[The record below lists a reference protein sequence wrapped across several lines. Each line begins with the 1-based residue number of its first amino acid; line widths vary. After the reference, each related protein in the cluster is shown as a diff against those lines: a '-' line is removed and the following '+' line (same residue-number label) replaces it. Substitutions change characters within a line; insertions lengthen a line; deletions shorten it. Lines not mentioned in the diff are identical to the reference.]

1 MKYQM
6 YDLIEKKK
14 KGQALT
20 QDEIT
25 YLINGYTNGE
35 IPDYQMSA
43 YLMAVVF
50 NGMTD
55 EETYEFT
62 MAMKNSGDELDLSSI
77 PGLKIDKHSTGGV
90 GDKTTLVLGPLIASL
105 GVPVAKMSGR
115 GLGHTGGT
123 IDKLEAFPGFQTAIS
138 EETFLDNVKEHGIAV
153 AGQTK
158 NLAPADKKIYAL
170 RDTTATVNSIPLIA
184 SSIMSKKL
192 ASGAD
197 GICLDVKVGSGAF
210 MKDQEEAEKL
220 ATAMVEIGRRAGRK
234 MVAVLTNMD
243 EPLGYAVGNT
253 LEVREAIDSL
263 KGNGPKDFMELIY
276 TLGEQMM
283 MLADESLSK
292 EKAREMLEDAIA
304 SGKAY
309 EMFKTFIK
317 IQGGNPSDVDNIEA
331 LLKASFVEDVT
342 ADADGF
348 VKEIQAEEIGRASMI
363 MGGGRATKEDVI
375 DMSVGVVL
383 RKKVGD
389 EVKKGEAIATVYGN
403 KKETVDRAIA
413 MVKEAYGF
421 STEKVSPKPM
431 ILKVI
436 K

>member
-14 KGQALT
+14 RSEALT
-20 QDEIT
+20 KDEIE
-25 YLINGYTNGE
+25 YLISGYTKGE

-43 YLMAVVF
+43 FLMAVCF

-62 MAMKNSGDELDLSSI
+62 MAMEHSGDELDLSSI
-77 PGLKIDKHSTGGV
+77 PGMKIDKHSTGGV
-90 GDKTTLVLGPLIASL
+90 GDKTTLVLAPLIASL

-123 IDKLEAFPGFQTAIS
+123 IDKLEAFPGFQTGIS
-138 EETFLDNVKEHGIAV
+138 EETFLSNVKEHHIAV

-170 RDTTATVNSIPLIA
+170 RDITATVNSIPLIA

-210 MKDQEEAEKL
+210 MKDLEEAKKL
-220 ATAMVEIGRRAGRK
+220 ASTMVDIGRRANRK

-243 EPLGYAVGNT
+243 EPLGFAVGNT
-253 LEVREAIDSL
+253 LEVMEAIDSL

-276 TLGEQMM
+276 ALGTEMLL
-283 MLADESLSK
+283 LADEDLTS
-292 EKAREMLEDAIA
+292 EKAKELLKEAIS

-309 EMFKTFIK
+309 DTFKTFIE
-317 IQGGNPSDVDNIEA
+317 IQGGNPSDVDHIED
-331 LLKASFVEDVT
+331 LLDASFVVKVPAEFE
-342 ADADGF
+342 GY
-348 VKEIQAEEIGRASMI
+348 VKEIQAEEVGRASMI
-363 MGGGRATKEDVI
+363 LGGGRATKEDVI

-383 RKKVGD
+383 HKKVGD
-389 EVKKGEAIATVYGN
+389 TVKKEDAIATIYGN
-403 KKETVDRAIA
+403 NKESVDLA
-413 MVKEAYGF
+413 MEKIKDAYTFSKEAV
-421 STEKVSPKPM
+421 TPKPM
-431 ILKVI
+431 ILEII

>member
-14 KGQALT
+14 KGLALSK
-20 QDEIT
+20 DEIS
-25 YLINGYTNGE
+25 YLITGFTKGE

-43 YLMAVVF
+43 YLMAVCF
-50 NGMTD
+50 NGMTE

-62 MAMKNSGDELDLSSI
+62 MAMEHSGDELDLTSI
-77 PGLKIDKHSTGGV
+77 PGMKIDKHSTGGV
-90 GDKTTLVLGPLIASL
+90 GDKTTLVLAPLIASL

-123 IDKLEAFPGFQTAIS
+123 IDKLEAFPGFQTGIS
-138 EETFLDNVKEHGIAV
+138 EETFLSNVREHGIAV

-170 RDTTATVNSIPLIA
+170 RDITATVNSIPLIA

-210 MKDQEEAEKL
+210 MKDVEDAKKL
-220 ATAMVEIGRRAGRK
+220 ASAMVEIGRRANRK

-253 LEVREAIDSL
+253 LEVMEAIDSL
-263 KGNGPKDFMELIY
+263 KGHGPKDFMELIFA
-276 TLGEQMM
+276 LGEEML

-292 EKAREMLEDAIA
+292 DKAHELLEESIS

-309 EMFKTFIK
+309 KMFQTFIE
-317 IQGGNPSDVDNIEA
+317 IQGGNPSDADHIED
-331 LLKASFVEDVT
+331 LLKAEFVVEVT
-342 ADADGF
+342 SDEDGF

-363 MGGGRATKEDVI
+363 LGGGRATKEDVI

-383 RKKVGD
+383 KKKVGD
-389 EVKKGEAIATVYGN
+389 VVSKGEPIAVIYGN
-403 KKETVDRAIA
+403 KKDSVDLAITK
-413 MVKEAYGF
+413 VKDAYGF
-421 STEKVSPKPM
+421 SKDAVSPKPM
-431 ILKVI
+431 IIEII

>member
-20 QDEIT
+20 KDEIS
-25 YLINGYTNGE
+25 YLINGYTCGD

-138 EETFLDNVKEHGIAV
+138 EETFLNNVKEHGIAV

-210 MKDQEEAEKL
+210 MKDQAEAEKL

-253 LEVREAIDSL
+253 LEVMEAIDSL
-263 KGNGPKDFMELIY
+263 KGHGPKDFMELIY

-283 MLADESLSK
+283 MLSDDSLSK
-292 EKAREMLEDAIA
+292 EKAREMLEEAIA
-304 SGKAY
+304 TGKAY

-317 IQGGNPSDVDNIEA
+317 IQGGNPSDVDHIED
-331 LLKASFVEDVT
+331 LLKATFIEDVKS
-342 ADADGF
+342 DADGF

-363 MGGGRATKEDVI
+363 MGGGRATKDDVI

-389 EVKKGEAIATVYGN
+389 EVKKGDVLATVYGN
-403 KKETVDRAIA
+403 KKEAVDQAIS
-413 MVKEAYGF
+413 MVNEAYGF
-421 STEKVSPKPM
+421 SEKKVSPKPM

>member
-1 MKYQM
+1 M
-6 YDLIEKKK
+6 
-14 KGQALT
+14 
-20 QDEIT
+20 
-25 YLINGYTNGE
+25 
-35 IPDYQMSA
+35 
-43 YLMAVVF
+43 
-50 NGMTD
+50 
-55 EETYEFT
+55 
-62 MAMKNSGDELDLSSI
+62 
-77 PGLKIDKHSTGGV
+77 
-90 GDKTTLVLGPLIASL
+90 
-105 GVPVAKMSGR
+105 
-115 GLGHTGGT
+115 
-123 IDKLEAFPGFQTAIS
+123 
-138 EETFLDNVKEHGIAV
+138 
-153 AGQTK
+153 
-158 NLAPADKKIYAL
+158 
-170 RDTTATVNSIPLIA
+170 
-184 SSIMSKKL
+184 
-192 ASGAD
+192 
-197 GICLDVKVGSGAF
+197 
-210 MKDQEEAEKL
+210 
-220 ATAMVEIGRRAGRK
+220 
-234 MVAVLTNMD
+234 
-243 EPLGYAVGNT
+243 
-253 LEVREAIDSL
+253 
-263 KGNGPKDFMELIY
+263 
-276 TLGEQMM
+276 
-283 MLADESLSK
+283 
-292 EKAREMLEDAIA
+292 EDAIA

>member
-20 QDEIT
+20 KDEIS
-25 YLINGYTNGE
+25 YLINGYTCGD

-138 EETFLDNVKEHGIAV
+138 EETFLNNVKEYGIAV

-210 MKDQEEAEKL
+210 MKDQAEAEKL

-253 LEVREAIDSL
+253 LEVMEAIDSL
-263 KGNGPKDFMELIY
+263 RGHGPKDFMELIY

-283 MLADESLSK
+283 MLSDDSLSK
-292 EKAREMLEDAIA
+292 EKAREMLEEAIA
-304 SGKAY
+304 TGKAY

-317 IQGGNPSDVDNIEA
+317 IQGGNPSDVDHIED
-331 LLKASFVEDVT
+331 LLKATFIEAVK

-363 MGGGRATKEDVI
+363 MGGGRATKDDVI

-389 EVKKGEAIATVYGN
+389 EVKNGDVLATVYGN
-403 KKETVDRAIA
+403 KKEAVDQAIS
-413 MVKEAYGF
+413 MVNEAYGF
-421 STEKVSPKPM
+421 SEEKVSPKPM